1 MARINVM
8 NAIEEAR
15 KNISSRYDVSFHTL
29 VEITEKYSTKYQI
42 ASAAFCLGYGQGFKA
57 AKAKKN
63 QRRERRIIYELY
75 SKIYKTRKERACK
88 ICFDAGRTKK
98 DKS

>member
-42 ASAAFCLGYGQGFKA
+42 ASAAFCLRYGQGLKA
-57 AKAKKN
+57 AKA
-63 QRRERRIIYELY
+63 E
-75 SKIYKTRKERACK
+75 
-88 ICFDAGRTKK
+88 
-98 DKS
+98 KSINGVKGE

>member
-42 ASAAFCLGYGQGFKA
+42 A
-57 AKAKKN
+57 
-63 QRRERRIIYELY
+63 
-75 SKIYKTRKERACK
+75 
-88 ICFDAGRTKK
+88 
-98 DKS
+98 